1 MNPATA
7 TEYRDPGDPPVLDW
21 IDVNLIDIDPA
32 YQRGLDDAR
41 VQRILDWFTW
51 DAFGAIVIAPAAE
64 GRYNCTDG
72 QHRLAAARRHPAVS
86 VVPAIIIHAQGT
98 QAEAENFIAINRERK
113 NISALDRYWAEVAAS
128 DDDAKTIEQVCE
140 RAGITIMRN
149 PCSQYEPRQTVAIS
163 AIRSLVDK
171 WGAMRARQIL
181 EVLAKAELAPIKG
194 EHIRAA
200 EILMTD
206 DEFRHSVEPDALSEA
221 LTGNDEEFGVEAKA
235 FAKTHRMPVGRALAS
250 VWFRRTRKKRRAA

>member
-1 MNPATA
+1 MNTDSA

-32 YQRGLDDAR
+32 YQRGLDDTR

-98 QAEAENFIAINRERK
+98 QAEAENFIAINKDRR
-113 NISALDRYWAEVAAS
+113 NISALDRYWAEVAANEPTAIAVS
-128 DDDAKTIEQVCE
+128 KSCE
-140 RAGITIMRN
+140 SAGVTVMRH
-149 PCSQYEPRQTVAIS
+149 PSQSYGPGETVSIS
-163 AIRSLVDK
+163 AIRAVVDK
-171 WGAMRARQIL
+171 RGTTAAQRIL
-181 EVLAKAELAPIKG
+181 AVCADAGLAPIKA

-200 EILMTD
+200 EFLLTD
-206 DEFRHSVEPDALSEA
+206 DEFCHDVEPEA
-221 LTGNDEEFGVEAKA
+221 LAESMVRNGEEWLIEARA
-235 FAKTHRMPVGRALAS
+235 FSATHRMPVGRALAS
-250 VWFRRTRKKRRAA
+250 VWFRRTRKKRRVA